1 MLKRVHSHMKV
12 RKPALLQV
20 GALSQAHRSKS
31 LTQIDCL
38 EGGPSDPGMARPDVA
53 GGSPPWPAGSQGA
66 PSVDLLSVP
75 DDGTTRLTPT
85 RPLRSTGRVSS
96 QEFLSVAIEEE
107 PGGTPQWE
115 VVRAIKGVPLRDALQ
130 GVLERRGLDLSG
142 VDVILEYSKRPANLS
157 HEALK
162 FVGAQLR
169 IKAKDGGELGVTR
182 ADSTS
187 SLSSWKTSRA
197 SSNAKERKVSGSQRG
212 RRGAVSTE
220 DLVNDAILVSGAG
233 QDCKPGKSKASLGR
247 RSGILLGSSKTDKE
261 EMRALTE
268 LLNGYDQGGIPS
280 FPGLLTFGTASNEHK
295 FRLEDNWRSIVDDPD
310 SFPKRVRNQQDAIW
324 ELISTEVSYLRT
336 LKVITELFL
345 ACLCNLQ
352 SEGILQE
359 VDTERMFS
367 NITDVYQVN
376 HALWDDC
383 LLPALNAARARRGL
397 LDPLLLRPGFL
408 RFEEAFQPYIKYCL
422 EHTQC
427 SHYVKE
433 KRAESDLFKTYVA
446 WCEARKDC
454 ERLRFTDLLV
464 KPMQRLTKYSLLLKA
479 IHKKT
484 DDEASKQA
492 LVEMNDCVES
502 FVFAVDGRLRQRHE
516 LERLKSIISRIES
529 YDPFDINNDEV
540 EKALRP
546 HCELDLTCP
555 MPGCGHQQ
563 SRQLLYEA
571 SGIKMR
577 DSMSSSKV
585 DVHCFLF
592 TDVLLVCK
600 ALGRR
605 GDRVRVV
612 RPPLAVDR
620 LLAHELRDG
629 SGLLLVQLGDL
640 GLLAA
645 YCLLYTPEPRALL
658 EHLRRAQEQYRE
670 ARAQLSCP
678 QLGYLGD
685 LGADEEDYD
694 IPRGA
699 LLAAGRSSSPR
710 SSSQSSLVHS
720 HSGSVD
726 MSDAAG
732 PPVPCPTPLFGPSV
746 PTGRATSFELGELR
760 NPSMTVDDVDEQG
773 RSRSME
779 TRASPV
785 CVLVT
790 SPRPERRAFLLK
802 GASPNTLAVCSHDEE
817 AREHR
822 SYPTSPVIQ
831 VPVVAPPPR
840 GSRLAVGASSP
851 TKPPLLKTKN
861 VSGLVTHSAPPSG
874 GPSPEGSREAD
885 SDDEA
890 GQRVAVSA
898 ASAAS
903 RRAYRPER
911 RHHTADSFEHLK
923 NRRDPSIHKRLSWNL
938 GQQQQQQSAEAPL
951 RDRRVSKCLSS
962 ESVYSSSG
970 VSSTGSLLL
979 SSVGSSEEE
988 GRRTLLLGREAVH
1001 LDVSE
1006 VRDGISSVQIVAA
1019 DGGRAPGKPS
1029 RADLQRMKEFLL
1041 TSCSVEASEV

>member
-1 MLKRVHSHMKV
+1 L
-12 RKPALLQV
+12 A
-20 GALSQAHRSKS
+20 
-31 LTQIDCL
+31 
-38 EGGPSDPGMARPDVA
+38 AR
-53 GGSPPWPAGSQGA
+53 
-66 PSVDLLSVP
+66 
-75 DDGTTRLTPT
+75 
-85 RPLRSTGRVSS
+85 
-96 QEFLSVAIEEE
+96 
-107 PGGTPQWE
+107 
-115 VVRAIKGVPLRDALQ
+115 
-130 GVLERRGLDLSG
+130 
-142 VDVILEYSKRPANLS
+142 
-157 HEALK
+157 
-162 FVGAQLR
+162 
-169 IKAKDGGELGVTR
+169 DGGELGVSR

-187 SLSSWKTSRA
+187 SLSSWKSSRA
-197 SSNAKERKVSGSQRG
+197 NSNAKERKVSGSQRG
-212 RRGAVSTE
+212 RRGGMSTE
-220 DLVNDAILVSGAG
+220 DLVNDTSLVSVAS
-233 QDCKPGKSKASLGR
+233 QDCKPGKSKATLGR
-247 RSGILLGSSKTDKE
+247 RSGILLSSSKSDKE

-268 LLNGYDQGGIPS
+268 LLNGYDQSGIPS
-280 FPGLLTFGTASNEHK
+280 FPGLLTFGSASNEHK
-295 FRLEDNWRSIVDDPD
+295 FRLEDNWRSLVDNPD
-310 SFPKRVRNQQDAIW
+310 SYPKRVRNQQDAIW

-352 SEGILQE
+352 SEGLLQE
-359 VDTERMFS
+359 IDTERMFS
-367 NITDVYQVN
+367 NITEVYQVN
-376 HALWDDC
+376 HALWDNC
-383 LLPALNAARARRGL
+383 LLPALASARAQRGL
-397 LDPLLLRPGFL
+397 LNPLLLRPGFL
-408 RFEEAFQPYIKYCL
+408 RFEESFQPYMKYCL

-577 DSMSSSKV
+577 DAISSSKV

-612 RPPLAVDR
+612 RPPLPVDR
-620 LLAHELRDG
+620 LVAHELRE
-629 SGLLLVQLGDL
+629 GLLLAQLGDL

-678 QLGYLGD
+678 QLGYLGG
-685 LGADEEDYD
+685 LEGDEEDYD

-699 LLAAGRSSSPR
+699 LLAAGHSSPR

-726 MSDAAG
+726 MSDPSLAP
-732 PPVPCPTPLFGPSV
+732 PPVPCPTPLFGPSASS
-746 PTGRATSFELGELR
+746 GRATSFELGELR
-760 NPSMTVDDVDEQG
+760 NPSMTCDDLDDQG

-802 GASPNTLAVCSHDEE
+802 GASPNTLAVSSSSSHDDE
-817 AREHR
+817 AREYR
-822 SYPTSPVIQ
+822 SHPPSPVIQ
-831 VPVVAPPPR
+831 IPVVAPPPR
-840 GSRLAVGASSP
+840 GSRLAVGLISP

-861 VSGLVTHSAPPSG
+861 VSGLVTHSAPPSE
-874 GPSPEGSREAD
+874 GPSPEGSRDDAATPPD
-885 SDDEA
+885 SDDDA
-890 GQRVAVSA
+890 ARGGKHSA
-898 ASAAS
+898 AAS

-938 GQQQQQQSAEAPL
+938 GQQQQQQHSADAPTDSGPPL
-951 RDRRVSKCLSS
+951 RDRRVSRCLSS

-988 GRRTLLLGREAVH
+988 GRRTLVLGREAIH
-1001 LDVSE
+1001 IDVSE
-1006 VRDGISSVQIVAA
+1006 VRDGISSVQIVSSG
-1019 DGGRAPGKPS
+1019 DGTAPTTKPS
-1029 RADLQRMKEFLL
+1029 RADLQKMKEFLL
-1041 TSCSVEASEV
+1041 TSCSVEAS

>member
-1 MLKRVHSHMKV
+1 MSAMHLRKTAKEALKAGARMLKRVHSHMKV

-38 EGGPSDPGMARPDVA
+38 EGGAMPHPDA
-53 GGSPPWPAGSQGA
+53 GGGSPQGA
-66 PSVDLLSVP
+66 PSPDLLSVP
-75 DDGTTRLTPT
+75 DDGAARPT
-85 RPLRSTGRVSS
+85 KPLRSTSRVSS
-96 QEFLSVAIEEE
+96 QEFLSVAIEDEL
-107 PGGTPQWE
+107 GGTPQWE
-115 VVRAIKGVPLRDALQ
+115 VVPAVKGVLLRDALQ
-130 GVLERRGLDLSG
+130 GVLERRGLHLSG
-142 VDVILEYSKRPANLS
+142 VNVILEYSRRPANLS

-169 IKAKDGGELGVTR
+169 VKAKDGCELGFAR

-187 SLSSWKTSRA
+187 SLSSWKSSRTN
-197 SSNAKERKVSGSQRG
+197 SNAKERKVSGSQRG
-212 RRGAVSTE
+212 RRGAMSTE
-220 DLVNDAILVSGAG
+220 DLVNDTSLVSGAS
-233 QDCKPGKSKASLGR
+233 QDSKPGKSKATLGR
-247 RSGILLGSSKTDKE
+247 RSGILLSSSKTDKE

-268 LLNGYDQGGIPS
+268 LLNGYDQTGIPS
-280 FPGLLTFGTASNEHK
+280 FPGLLTFGSASNERK
-295 FRLEDNWRSIVDDPD
+295 FRLEDNWRSLVDNPD

-359 VDTERMFS
+359 IDTERMFS

-376 HALWDDC
+376 HALWDGC
-383 LLPALNAARARRGL
+383 LLPALNSARSQRGL
-397 LDPLLLRPGFL
+397 LNPLMLRPGFL
-408 RFEEAFQPYIKYCL
+408 RFEEAFQPYMKYCL

-484 DDEASKQA
+484 DDDASKRA

-546 HCELDLTCP
+546 LCELDLTCP

-563 SRQLLYEA
+563 SRQLLFEA

-577 DSMSSSKV
+577 DAISSSKV

-592 TDVLLVCK
+592 TDMLLVCK

-612 RPPLAVDR
+612 RPPFSVDR
-620 LLAHELRDG
+620 LVAHELRE
-629 SGLLLVQLGDL
+629 GLLLAQLGDL
-640 GLLAA
+640 GLLAS
-645 YCLLYTPEPRALL
+645 YCLLYTQDPRALL

-670 ARAQLSCP
+670 AKAQLTCP
-678 QLGYLGD
+678 QLGYLGG
-685 LGADEEDYD
+685 LEGDEEDYD

-699 LLAAGRSSSPR
+699 LLAAHSSPR
-710 SSSQSSLVHS
+710 SSSHSSLVHS
-720 HSGSVD
+720 HSGSMD
-726 MSDAAG
+726 MSDPSLAL

-746 PTGRATSFELGELR
+746 SSGRATSFELGELR
-760 NPSMTVDDVDEQG
+760 NPSMTIDDVDEQG

-802 GASPNTLAVCSHDEE
+802 GASPNTLAVSSHEDES
-817 AREHR
+817 REHR
-822 SYPTSPVIQ
+822 SFPASPVIQ
-831 VPVVAPPPR
+831 IPAPPQR
-840 GSRLAVGASSP
+840 CSRLAVGVSSP

-861 VSGLVTHSAPPSG
+861 VSGLVTHSAPPSE
-874 GPSPEGSREAD
+874 GPSPEGSKDAATPPD
-885 SDDEA
+885 SDDE
-890 GQRVAVSA
+890 SE
-898 ASAAS
+898 
-903 RRAYRPER
+903 RRARRTYRPER

-938 GQQQQQQSAEAPL
+938 GQQQQQQSADAPL

-979 SSVGSSEEE
+979 SSVGSEEE
-988 GRRTLLLGREAVH
+988 GRRTLVLGKEAIH
-1001 LDVSE
+1001 IDVSE
-1006 VRDGISSVQIVAA
+1006 VKDGISSVQIVSA
-1019 DGGRAPGKPS
+1019 DGATKTGKPS
-1029 RADLQRMKEFLL
+1029 RADLQKMKEFLL